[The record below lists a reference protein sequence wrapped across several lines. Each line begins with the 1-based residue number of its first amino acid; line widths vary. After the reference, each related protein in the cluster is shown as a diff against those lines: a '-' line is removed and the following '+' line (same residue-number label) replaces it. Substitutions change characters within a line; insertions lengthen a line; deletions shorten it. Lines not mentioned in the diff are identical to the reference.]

1 MMMRTVCAMTHQG
14 QKPKGG
20 FDNRPD
26 IWQQPVPEIEIWR
39 LANGEET
46 IYGLRDA
53 QNTQAW
59 IKDVPVHRCTH
70 PTSR

>member
-46 IYGLRDA
+46 IYGFRNAHLPEVTLDL
-53 QNTQAW
+53 
-59 IKDVPVHRCTH
+59 VPMHCFIH
-70 PTSR
+70 PTR